1 MSKKKAGTTFSF
13 DRYDKA
19 RLQKAILK
27 ATDARVNIRLRAV
40 LLVASG
46 KRVSEV
52 AALFGTSRRIVYHWI
67 TTYLKYHEPSS
78 LFEAPRSGRPLSAQ
92 DITDKRIL
100 RELKRNPLKLG
111 YNTTVWTVVLLAEHL
126 NARYGSSIHPRTLYR
141 RMIAMGLRCKRP
153 RYVYSEKDPN
163 RAQKKG
169 QSYAS

>member
-1 MSKKKAGTTFSF
+1 MSKQKAGAAFAF
-13 DRYDKA
+13 DRFDKG

-40 LLVASG
+40 LLVAAG
-46 KRVSEV
+46 KRVREV
-52 AALFGTSRRIVYHWI
+52 AALFGFCRRTVYHWI
-67 TTYLKYHEPSS
+67 TTYLKNHEASS

-92 DITDKRIL
+92 DITDKRIM

-111 YNTTVWTVVLLAEHL
+111 YNTTVWTVALLAQHL
-126 NARYGSSIHPRTLYR
+126 NGRYGSSIHPRTLYR
-141 RMIAMGLRCKRP
+141 RMTDMGLRCKRP